1 MRSLIVA
8 STGNEIISKTKELNP
23 DIILLDISMPE
34 VENLS
39 FCKKIKEISP
49 NTKIIILT
57 MHFSEEYVKEAF
69 KNGAEGYIL
78 KDSSFSELEIAIKS
92 VFEGH
97 TYITPKVSKVI
108 IKDYLQKEQNPLKT
122 LTERQKEILKLIA
135 EGYSSKEIAYKLNI
149 SIKTVEAHKSQI
161 MEKLNIYDI
170 PGLVKFAIKNK
181 LIDL

>member
-1 MRSLIVA
+1 MSIKVLIADDHTLVREGIKALLKEKREIEVIDSA
-8 STGNEIISKTKELNP
+8 STGSEIISKTKELNP
-23 DIILLDISMPE
+23 DVILLDISMPE

-108 IKDYLQKEQNPLKT
+108 IKNYLQKEQNPIKKSHRKTKRDLKAYSRR
-122 LTERQKEILKLIA
+122 LLLKRDCPQA
-135 EGYSSKEIAYKLNI
+135 
-149 SIKTVEAHKSQI
+149 
-161 MEKLNIYDI
+161 
-170 PGLVKFAIKNK
+170 
-181 LIDL
+181 